1 MVYTSIIVTTVT
13 IILVLVPL
21 RELLRDLAL
30 VSPFRSLSSDLT
42 SKAHVSV
49 IPLLVPTYIGRG
61 LDSAAHVPDISPLVK
76 LQSLR

>member
-13 IILVLVPL
+13 IILVLVQL
-21 RELLRDLAL
+21 RELGDLAL

-49 IPLLVPTYIGRG
+49 IPLLVPAYIGRG
-61 LDSAAHVPDISPLVK
+61 LDSAGY
-76 LQSLR
+76 